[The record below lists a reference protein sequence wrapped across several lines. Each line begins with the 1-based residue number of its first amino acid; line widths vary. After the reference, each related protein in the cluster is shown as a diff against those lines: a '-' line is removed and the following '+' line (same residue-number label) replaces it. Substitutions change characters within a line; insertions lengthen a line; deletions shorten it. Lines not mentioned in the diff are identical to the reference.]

1 MKAVKYIIYC
11 ISDCFDAYVGGGSN
25 GGIKETVVGL
35 ASFLCIILIYLA
47 SLSLLYKKTNISYR
61 FVPLCSIGITS
72 LLVGLIFLV
81 LIIIE

>member
-1 MKAVKYIIYC
+1 MKIVKYIIYC
-11 ISDCFDAYVGGGSN
+11 ILDCLRASLGGKSD

-35 ASFLCIILIYLA
+35 SSYLCILLIFFV

-61 FVPLCSIGITS
+61 FVPLCSIGITI